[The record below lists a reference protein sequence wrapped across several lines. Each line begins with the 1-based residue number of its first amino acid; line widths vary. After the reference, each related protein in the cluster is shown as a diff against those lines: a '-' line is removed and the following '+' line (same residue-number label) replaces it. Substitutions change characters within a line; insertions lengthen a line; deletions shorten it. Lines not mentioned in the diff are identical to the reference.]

1 MKKKLI
7 DIKATLTQ
15 SEAIILDNLIE
26 RYRYHKRCWKHL
38 KRELNKKLKA
48 GKAFDTTGLSTLKL
62 EQLVNSLEAKKIAL
76 RNEIQYRKTI
86 LKQIHDHR
94 EEMFKIGVQIKKYA
108 LGEVDEVKEQ
118 MENPTFDHAFVVIEN
133 IAKGIG
139 VELNKTKTK
148 AILELISLLK

>member
-94 EEMFKIGVQIKKYA
+94 EEMFKIGAQIKKYA